1 MPSPPLTPKYQT
13 PYTGT
18 AMLLGTKGMKC
29 KNIHSDDALRIDKCY
44 YFGGY
49 SGHKGASGVGKRTF
63 RVYTGPKSAYYVLR
77 QHEASLRSWIADEED
92 RMRDI
97 WDSMGRRRYYKKG
110 KSGANRFNVPFDCMG
125 ECKRGQKELGARYIG
140 HSFRRLKA
148 KKALEL
154 QKSLNDALQAGGGV
168 PQIFVQP
175 LLLDPDSYTPS
186 VQHSDP
192 RVADVQRQAD
202 IGIRPDYVPWRESL
216 DILPDDVIDTL
227 RDMPADQSGLT
238 DDWGTPSP
246 EIPTWM
252 WAVGGAGAA
261 FVLYRIMKK

>member
-1 MPSPPLTPKYQT
+1 MSSPPLTPKYLT
-13 PYTGT
+13 PYTST
-18 AMLLGTKGMKC
+18 AMLLGTKNMKC
-29 KNIHSDDALRIDKCY
+29 KNIHSDDALRIEKCY
-44 YFGGY
+44 FFGGY
-49 SGHKGASGVGKRTF
+49 NGHSGASGVSKRTF

-77 QHEASLRSWIADEED
+77 QHEASLRSWIADEEA

-168 PQIFVQP
+168 PQIFIQP
-175 LLLDPDSYTPS
+175 MLIDPGSYTPS

-192 RVADVQRQAD
+192 RVAGTVSPEYQ
-202 IGIRPDYVPWRESL
+202 PWRESL
-216 DILPDDVIDTL
+216 DILPDDV
-227 RDMPADQSGLT
+227 RDHLDLPSQVDESDLT
-238 DDWGTPSP
+238 DDWGIPSSD

-252 WAVGGAGAA
+252 WAAGGAGAA
-261 FVLYRIMKK
+261 FVLYRMMKK